1 VPLTTWDAPCTAP
14 LISKSFI
21 VTRFSFI
28 WERQAASL
36 RRQAEDGRNQ
46 FKRQQN
52 QIESIAVGAGAEALR
67 IPNVQFRGRI
77 MVAFRRKGTGRN
89 DVPVKHLFWVY
100 YFVLISTLVG
110 LKHKGYT
117 NEFIISVGG
126 SCVASGIVMYL
137 LIIGLIYLNCSFR
150 FFGSIDH

>member
-1 VPLTTWDAPCTAP
+1 
-14 LISKSFI
+14 
-21 VTRFSFI
+21 
-28 WERQAASL
+28 
-36 RRQAEDGRNQ
+36 
-46 FKRQQN
+46 
-52 QIESIAVGAGAEALR
+52 
-67 IPNVQFRGRI
+67 

-137 LIIGLIYLNCSFR
+137 LIIGLIYRNCSR
-150 FFGSIDH
+150 A